1 LVQTSELEF
10 EKWSEVVTAV
20 SEPNLVGWIYR
31 GLPSYTYDPISKLER
46 ILRDRD
52 IPLDGSLARD
62 EENRAI
68 GFFKRRARQALQ
80 STPTDIDILGWLSL
94 MQHYGAPTR
103 LTDWSASPF
112 VACYFAYERTS
123 LQQDAALWMLNAN
136 LCRSKYGHPYLSQLA
151 GPVDHIGAL
160 PTLQYDV
167 SGNETKAYEG
177 LELTIEKR
185 TEIEARLIRES
196 IEQQMLWPLPLPILN
211 PDNRMAAQQACFVCL
226 GKLGVNMHDFLFE
239 EVKDPVINPCGSIGH
254 ISHPIL
260 IKIRL
265 RKEWRDEALAGLA
278 KFNVT
283 SDTLFPGLD
292 GIGKA
297 TEVFVSR
304 NKPETEYSFWDN
316 LAL

>member
-1 LVQTSELEF
+1 LNQTSELEF
-10 EKWSEVVTAV
+10 DKWSEVVTAV
-20 SEPNLVGWIYR
+20 SKPNLVGWIYR

-80 STPTDIDILGWLSL
+80 STPLDIDILGWLSL

-136 LCRSKYGHPYLSQLA
+136 LCRSQYGHPYASQLF

-160 PTLQYDV
+160 PTLQYDM
-167 SGNETKAYEG
+167 SGNEKKAYEG

-185 TEIEARLIRES
+185 TEIEARLFRES

-226 GKLGVNMHDFLFE
+226 GKLGVNMHDFLSKKI
-239 EVKDPVINPCGSIGH
+239 KDPVINPCGSTAP
-254 ISHPIL
+254 SVR
-260 IKIRL
+260 KVVRSIRPTT
-265 RKEWRDEALAGLA
+265 WGL
-278 KFNVT
+278 NRR
-283 SDTLFPGLD
+283 P
-292 GIGKA
+292 
-297 TEVFVSR
+297 
-304 NKPETEYSFWDN
+304 
-316 LAL
+316 